1 MLDMMVWVWLGVTAL
16 AAFVEAVTM
25 TLVSVWCVAGGLVAV
40 FAAYFGAS
48 VPTQLL
54 LFLGVSILTAAVVR
68 PLAKKYAD
76 PHKVATNADRLLGM
90 EAKVTED
97 IDNARASGAVYVD
110 GKTWTA
116 RSAGG
121 EVIPAGT
128 RVEIQRMEGVKLFVK
143 KSEKKAEVVS

>member
-1 MLDMMVWVWLGVTAL
+1 MLDMMVWVLLGVTAL

-116 RSAGG
+116 RSADGQRL
-121 EVIPAGT
+121 PAGT
-128 RVEIQRMEGVKLFVK
+128 VVEIKGVEGVKLIVR
-143 KSEKKAEVVS
+143 SRASVGERA

>member
-25 TLVSVWCVAGGLVAV
+25 TLVSVWCVAGGLVAG

-97 IDNARASGAVYVD
+97 IDNARSSGAVYVD

-116 RSAGG
+116 RSTDGGRISAG
-121 EVIPAGT
+121 ET
-128 RVEIQRMEGVKLFVK
+128 VEIAGMEGVKLIVRA
-143 KSEKKAEVVS
+143 KAAVPTA

>member
-25 TLVSVWCVAGGLVAV
+25 TLVSVWCVVGGLVAV

-97 IDNARASGAVYVD
+97 IDNARSSGAVYVD

-116 RSAGG
+116 RSMDGGRISAG
-121 EVIPAGT
+121 ET
-128 RVEIQRMEGVKLFVK
+128 VEIARMEGVKLIVRA
-143 KSEKKAEVVS
+143 KAAVPTA

>member
-1 MLDMMVWVWLGVTAL
+1 M
-16 AAFVEAVTM
+16 
-25 TLVSVWCVAGGLVAV
+25 

-97 IDNARASGAVYVD
+97 IDNARSSGAVYVD

-116 RSAGG
+116 RSTDGGRISAG
-121 EVIPAGT
+121 ET
-128 RVEIQRMEGVKLFVK
+128 VEIARMEGVKLIVRA
-143 KSEKKAEVVS
+143 KAAVPTA

>member
-25 TLVSVWCVAGGLVAV
+25 TLVSVWCVVGGLVAV

-97 IDNARASGAVYVD
+97 IDNARSSGAVYVD

-116 RSAGG
+116 RSADGSA
-121 EVIPAGT
+121 IPAGT
-128 RVEIQRMEGVKLFVK
+128 QVKVQKIEGVKLLVQY
-143 KSEKKAEVVS
+143 SEKVEVTK

>member
-97 IDNARASGAVYVD
+97 IDNARSSGAVYVD

-116 RSAGG
+116 RSADGG
-121 EVIPAGT
+121 RISAGET
-128 RVEIQRMEGVKLFVK
+128 VEIAGMEGVKLIVRA
-143 KSEKKAEVVS
+143 KAAVPTA

>member
-1 MLDMMVWVWLGVTAL
+1 MLDIMVWVWLGVTAL

-97 IDNARASGAVYVD
+97 IDNARSSGAVYVD

-116 RSAGG
+116 RSTDGGRISAG
-121 EVIPAGT
+121 ET
-128 RVEIQRMEGVKLFVK
+128 VEIARMEGVKLIVRA
-143 KSEKKAEVVS
+143 KAAVPTA

>member
-1 MLDMMVWVWLGVTAL
+1 
-16 AAFVEAVTM
+16 M

-97 IDNARASGAVYVD
+97 IDNARSSGAVYVD

-116 RSAGG
+116 RSTDGGRISAG
-121 EVIPAGT
+121 ET
-128 RVEIQRMEGVKLFVK
+128 VEIARMEGVKLIVRA
-143 KSEKKAEVVS
+143 KAAVPTA

>member
-116 RSAGG
+116 RSELGV
-121 EVIPAGT
+121 VIPAGT
-128 RVEIQRMEGVKLFVK
+128 QVKVRRIEGVKVFV
-143 KSEKKAEVVS
+143 EAV

>member
-1 MLDMMVWVWLGVTAL
+1 MLDIMVWVWLGVTAL

-97 IDNARASGAVYVD
+97 IDNARSSGAVYVD

-116 RSAGG
+116 RSTDGGRISAG
-121 EVIPAGT
+121 ETVDIA
-128 RVEIQRMEGVKLFVK
+128 RMEGVKLIVRA
-143 KSEKKAEVVS
+143 KAAVPTA

>member
-1 MLDMMVWVWLGVTAL
+1 MNGMVWTWLGVMAVS
-16 AAFVEAVTM
+16 AFVEAATL
-25 TLVSVWCVAGGLVAV
+25 TLVSIWFAAGALAAT

-97 IDNARASGAVYVD
+97 IDNARSSGAVYVD

-116 RSAGG
+116 RSSGG
-121 EVIPAGT
+121 ERIPAGEL
-128 RVEIQRMEGVKLFVK
+128 VEIERMEGVKLIVRPR
-143 KSEKKAEVVS
+143 AAAAVS

>member
-1 MLDMMVWVWLGVTAL
+1 MLDIMVWVWLGVTAL

-97 IDNARASGAVYVD
+97 IDNARSSGAVYVD

-116 RSAGG
+116 RSMDGS
-121 EVIPAGT
+121 VIPAGT
-128 RVEIQRMEGVKLFVK
+128 QVTVQKIEGVKLLVQY
-143 KSEKKAEVVS
+143 SEKVEVVK

>member
-97 IDNARASGAVYVD
+97 IDNARSSGAVYVD

-116 RSAGG
+116 RSTDGGRISAG
-121 EVIPAGT
+121 ET
-128 RVEIQRMEGVKLFVK
+128 VEIAGMEGVKLIVRA
-143 KSEKKAEVVS
+143 KAVVPAA

>member
-25 TLVSVWCVAGGLVAV
+25 TLVSVWCVVGGLVAV

-97 IDNARASGAVYVD
+97 IDNARSSGAVYVD

-116 RSAGG
+116 RSADGS
-121 EVIPAGT
+121 VIPAGT
-128 RVEIQRMEGVKLFVK
+128 QVKVQKIEGVKLLVQY
-143 KSEKKAEVVS
+143 SEKVEVTK